1 MVKELRQQLLVLVLA
16 LSVAA
21 SALPL
26 GAQQPDTTLRTIDT
40 VAVLP
45 ERKAPLSPRR
55 AFLYSLAV
63 PGYAQ
68 SVLGRHRAGALQVAF
83 ETVSLVMVRMSAADL
98 REARRNL
105 ADSVTVSFV
114 NAAGQPGLL
123 KVRSQWTSELVRARR
138 AHVEDWIA
146 VWAANH
152 LFSALDAFVAAHL
165 WDLPAEVAVTAT
177 PRATGLALK
186 LHW

>member
-1 MVKELRQQLLVLVLA
+1 MIAKTRSQALRLA
-16 LSVAA
+16 LLLCVA
-21 SALPL
+21 SPV
-26 GAQQPDTTLRTIDT
+26 GAQQPDTARVAIDT
-40 VAVLP
+40 VTAIM
-45 ERKAPLSPRR
+45 ERKPPLSPRR
-55 AFLYSLAV
+55 AFLYSLAL
-63 PGYAQ
+63 PGYSQ

-83 ETVSLVMVRMSAADL
+83 EAVSLVMVRMSAADL

-105 ADSVTVSFV
+105 ADSVTISFV
-114 NAAGQPGLL
+114 NASGNAEVVR
-123 KVRSQWTSELVRARR
+123 VRSQWTSELVRSRR

-165 WDLPAEVAVTAT
+165 WDLPAEVALTAS
-177 PRATGLALK
+177 PRSTGLALK

>member
-1 MVKELRQQLLVLVLA
+1 MRR
-16 LSVAA
+16 
-21 SALPL
+21 ALPL
-26 GAQQPDTTLRTIDT
+26 LIVIVLLCTGGAVTLAQQPDTARRIDT
-40 VAVLP
+40 VAVLA
-45 ERKAPLSPRR
+45 ERNPPLSPRR
-55 AFLYSLAV
+55 AFLYSLAI
-63 PGYAQ
+63 PGYSQ

-83 ETVSLVMVRMSAADL
+83 EAAAIVMVRMSAADL

-105 ADSVTVSFV
+105 AEGDSVIVSFV
-114 NAAGQPGLL
+114 NSSGVPEIRKQ
-123 KVRSQWTSELVRARR
+123 RSQWTEALVRARR

-177 PRATGLALK
+177 PRSTRLALK